1 MSATTNGHATPG
13 AFLDQIAGGAQVVV
27 RDEEWLVRAVQHTCG
42 CASTQPATNTTCSV
56 PVSNSVPCSRSPH
69 RNAPTS
75 APLCLMSV
83 GLRGVG
89 KTVLINRFCEIAA
102 DEDCRSASSKHPR
115 PATSGRGGRAR
126 LGRHSTPRSRGQNR
140 HVLSISTPRLGC
152 CGRCGR

>member
-13 AFLDQIAGGAQVVV
+13 AFLDQIAGGAQVAV

-42 CASTQPATNTTCSV
+42 CASTRPATNTTCSV

-75 APLCLMSV
+75 APLCLMPV

-102 DEDCRSASSKHPR
+102 DEGLQVGFIEAPETGDFRPRRTSPARSTLHP
-115 PATSGRGGRAR
+115 P
-126 LGRHSTPRSRGQNR
+126 
-140 HVLSISTPRLGC
+140 I
-152 CGRCGR
+152 